1 MNGRKKEK
9 KTELENQLGFM
20 HKIIPSNKKDE
31 RRGEGKIAS
40 TFLLLHGTGG
50 NEEDL
55 IPMACNISSET
66 TIINPRGKLLDNG
79 IAVQFS

>member
-1 MNGRKKEK
+1 
-9 KTELENQLGFM
+9 M

-31 RRGEGKIAS
+31 RGGEGKIAS

-50 NEEDL
+50 NEEHI
-55 IPMACNISSET
+55 IPMARNICFET
-66 TIINPRGKLLDNG
+66 TVINPRGKLFENE

>member
-1 MNGRKKEK
+1 
-9 KTELENQLGFM
+9 L

-31 RRGEGKIAS
+31 RGGEGKIAS

-50 NEEDL
+50 NEEHL
-55 IPMACNISSET
+55 IPMARNICFET
-66 TIINPRGKLLDNG
+66 TVINPRGKLLENE

>member
-1 MNGRKKEK
+1 MCILSVAKSR
-9 KTELENQLGFM
+9 NQL
-20 HKIIPSNKKDE
+20 IILRIVLCFLMFVGSNVPY
-31 RRGEGKIAS
+31 
-40 TFLLLHGTGG
+40 FLLLHGTGG

>member
-1 MNGRKKEK
+1 
-9 KTELENQLGFM
+9 M

-31 RRGEGKIAS
+31 RGGKRKIAS

-55 IPMACNISSET
+55 IPIALNISSET
-66 TIINPRGKLLDNG
+66 TIINPRGKLLNDG
-79 IAVQFS
+79 IAAQFFYSS